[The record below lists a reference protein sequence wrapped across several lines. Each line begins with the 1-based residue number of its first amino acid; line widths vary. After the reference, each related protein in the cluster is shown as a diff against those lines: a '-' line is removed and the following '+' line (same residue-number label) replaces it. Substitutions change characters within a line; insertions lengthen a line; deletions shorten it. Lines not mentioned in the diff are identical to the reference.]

1 MQQDPSVFDLTLN
14 NRVAH
19 PIARKHLS
27 EFSSKS
33 LEVLENDDRF
43 LNPDSEFIN
52 PLLVTDAA
60 NVESGVS
67 ERNRNGLIYGLFEIF
82 TPTIDMDVEV
92 QFEDDEWYY
101 GTISNVVESNGVYSI
116 TVVFDDGDILDAVV
130 TYPEGNYVR
139 LILDSSLVKVGMTN
153 NATDRQINYR
163 NDPNYP
169 NYGTAFK
176 MIGLIQ
182 FDRIKFETDQ
192 KLAAIKLEFVNAVI
206 NDPDISP
213 PMKQMYESLLTLGEN
228 ANGREWHRIGVGRQF
243 GMQMLEVGVQTRMNI
258 PDRPL
263 AIPAEGFM
271 WNDTKHDYMVA
282 TAIDAVDEMIPFIDR
297 VIALPN
303 QSVRISYI
311 R

>member
-1 MQQDPSVFDLTLN
+1 MTTVFSILTLN
-14 NRVAH
+14 
-19 PIARKHLS
+19 LY
-27 EFSSKS
+27 
-33 LEVLENDDRF
+33 
-43 LNPDSEFIN
+43 

-67 ERNRNGLIYGLFEIF
+67 ESHRNGLIYGLFEIF

-116 TVVFDDGDILDAVV
+116 TVVFGDGDILDAVV

-139 LILDSSLVKVGMTN
+139 LIPDSSLVKVGMTN

-228 ANGREWHRIGVGRQF
+228 ANGWEWHRIGAGRQI
-243 GMQMLEVGVQTRMNI
+243 GMQMLEVGVQKRMNI

-282 TAIDAVDEMIPFIDR
+282 TAIDAVDDMIPFIDQ

-303 QSVRISYI
+303 QNVRISYI